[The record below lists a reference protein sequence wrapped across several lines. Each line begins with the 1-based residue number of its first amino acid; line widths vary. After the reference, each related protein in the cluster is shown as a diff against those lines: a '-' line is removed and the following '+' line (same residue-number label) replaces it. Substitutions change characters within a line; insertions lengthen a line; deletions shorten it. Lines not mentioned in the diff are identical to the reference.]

1 MNSVAEH
8 QIILWPTYRVGLF
21 LCTSVEESA
30 PKMRCAGHISFIYN
44 GEGRGKVA
52 TKVKYRGQFLIERQK
67 KILQLLD
74 VSGPRLHK
82 LLGRLTRR
90 EDAVGDLLQELFLR
104 LWNSKTFDKAE
115 DPFAY
120 AYRAAI
126 NLAFEWRRGQ
136 QTTCQSLEENC
147 LAAEDGSSALGKM
160 IQAEELE
167 QVLDATSKLTALAR
181 DVVVMRYIEQDSYEE
196 IGERLGKKPQH
207 VRSACAKAVAQLRKI
222 LADSEGQ
229 PCSKS

>member
-1 MNSVAEH
+1 
-8 QIILWPTYRVGLF
+8 
-21 LCTSVEESA
+21 
-30 PKMRCAGHISFIYN
+30 
-44 GEGRGKVA
+44 
-52 TKVKYRGQFLIERQK
+52 LIERQR

-74 VSGPRLHK
+74 TLGPSLHR

-90 EDAVGDLLQELFLR
+90 QDVVGDLLQELFLR
-104 LWNSKTFDKAE
+104 LLNSKAFDEAQ
-115 DPFAY
+115 DSTAY

-136 QTTCQSLEENC
+136 QTACRPFERNC
-147 LAAEDGSSALGKM
+147 RAEDDSSALAQI

-167 QVLDATSKLTALAR
+167 QVLNATSRLNELAR

-207 VRSACAKAVAQLRKI
+207 VRSVCAKAVGQLKEF
-222 LADSEGQ
+222 LKNNNG
-229 PCSKS
+229 